1 MSEKGERIR
10 IIEAAEKKVKS
21 GKLQEAIAEYR
32 KLLQGGGP
40 DVPIN
45 NIIGDLYVQLGQ
57 IDAGIKV
64 FQSSIAYLE
73 KKGAFSQA
81 LAICKKISKLNPT
94 DTDLTI
100 KLGDLYSHL
109 GFAAEAK
116 TEYSRATEELEQ
128 KKDSEGLIALYEK
141 LTKLER
147 GDIEPRL
154 KLAALYVTK
163 GETERSVSEL
173 NDAAEWLFVT
183 NDFKQAE
190 KILEEARQIKDSDP
204 RTLANLVRIYR
215 KDRRIKDA
223 IKLVEHGHLKN
234 IENADLLNLLANLYL
249 ENQDFQKAGNIF
261 NKFLE
266 EDPENVDVRAKLG
279 FIDVQRG
286 ALDKAYDVLEPLVIT
301 LIGKNRED
309 RAIGL
314 LGLILMSGEMHI
326 PSLER
331 LASIYRNTL
340 QNKNLEIV
348 DRLLLEEYHQTKLED
363 KRVQVLQELV
373 DLNPQDQ
380 SLQKEYNKSVAKEL
394 QQAEEEKIEERL
406 SLLSEED
413 REIIQT
419 NLAKAE
425 LYLQQG
431 LVRNARRIL
440 ENLDLLYPEEP
451 RIQRQLSLLQ
461 KAKPSVG
468 EEEIPLIIEQV
479 ASQEKEQE
487 EKIEEPAEEPWR
499 AAESMG
505 MPEPIVSEVE
515 APAAVSPEAPVA
527 AEAEVLAEVVAQPEA
542 AAQAEPSAAEREEEP
557 EEKVTAAE
565 IFAETDIIPVAAPAA
580 KPRSF
585 YNLEDRINEELDV
598 LESIFYKQIKEKAGM
613 IEKEL
618 ADIVVD
624 FRRHVEEKID
634 KQDYE
639 ARYSLGIA
647 FMEQGLIEEALEEF
661 KLASLDPARAVDCFS
676 LISRC
681 YKKKKNLP
689 EALRWIE
696 QAVDLTEKG
705 SDQYYTLTYDLAVLL
720 EDMNENQKAISLYR
734 EVKTWDPKHRNVA
747 KRLKILEKILS
758 D

>member
-57 IDAGIKV
+57 IDAAIKI
-64 FQSSIAYLE
+64 FQANIAYLE
-73 KKGAFSQA
+73 KKGAYSQA
-81 LAICKKISKLNPT
+81 LAICKKINKLNPA
-94 DTDLTI
+94 DTELTV

-109 GFAAEAK
+109 GFAAEAR
-116 TEYSRATEELEQ
+116 TEYFRAAEELEQ
-128 KKDSEGLIALYEK
+128 KQDTESLIALYDK

-154 KLAALYVTK
+154 RLGSLYVKK
-163 GETERSVSEL
+163 GMADKAVAEL

-190 KILEEARQIKDSDP
+190 KILEEARQLVDSDP
-204 RTLANLVRIYR
+204 RSLANLVRIYR

-234 IENADLLNLLANLYL
+234 LGNQDLLTLLANLYM
-249 ENQDFQKAGNIF
+249 ENKDYQKAGNIF
-261 NKFLE
+261 NRFLE
-266 EDPENVDVRAKLG
+266 EDPDNVDVRAKLG
-279 FIDVQRG
+279 FIEIQKG
-286 ALDKAYDVLEPLVIT
+286 ELDKAYDVLEPIVIT

-309 RAIGL
+309 RAVGL
-314 LGLILMSGEMHI
+314 LGLILMTGQMHV

-331 LASIYRNTL
+331 LASIYKNTV

-348 DRLLLEEYHQTKLED
+348 DRILLEEYRQAKLED
-363 KRVQVLQELV
+363 KRLLVLQELV
-373 DLNPQDQ
+373 DLNPQDPA
-380 SLQKEYNKSVAKEL
+380 LQKEYDKSVAKEL
-394 QQAEEEKIEERL
+394 QQAEEDKIEERL

-413 REIIQT
+413 RDIIQT

-425 LYLQQG
+425 VYLQQG

-451 RIQRQLSLLQ
+451 RIQQQLELLQ
-461 KAKPSVG
+461 KARPSVG
-468 EEEIPLIIEQV
+468 DEEIPLIIEQV
-479 ASQEKEQE
+479 TSQEREKEV
-487 EKIEEPAEEPWR
+487 KIEEPPQGQEPW
-499 AAESMG
+499 ATVESMG
-505 MPEPIVSEVE
+505 MPEPVVPEPVVVE
-515 APAAVSPEAPVA
+515 AASPEPAAA
-527 AEAEVLAEVVAQPEA
+527 AEPAETAHIEITEEVAETG
-542 AAQAEPSAAEREEEP
+542 
-557 EEKVTAAE
+557 EKVTAAE

-580 KPRSF
+580 RPKAF

-598 LESIFYKQIKEKAGM
+598 LESVFYKQIKEKAGM

-618 ADIVVD
+618 SDIVVD

-634 KQDYE
+634 KQNYE

-647 FMEQGLIEEALEEF
+647 FMEQGLNDEALEEF
-661 KLASLDPARAVDCFS
+661 KLAALDPERTVDCFS

-689 EALRWIE
+689 EALRWME
-696 QAVDLTEKG
+696 QAFEMTQRG
-705 SDQYYTLTYDLAVLL
+705 SEQYFVLTYDLAILY

-734 EVKTWDPKHRNVA
+734 EVKAWNPKHRNVA
-747 KRLKILEKILS
+747 KRLKILEKILA

>member
-1 MSEKGERIR
+1 MSEKGDRIK

-32 KLLQGGGP
+32 KLLLGSGA
-40 DVPIN
+40 DIPIN

-57 IDAGIKV
+57 VDAALKI
-64 FQSSIAYLE
+64 FRNNIAYLE

-81 LAICKKISKLNPT
+81 LAICKKASKLSPAST
-94 DTDLTI
+94 EYTV

-109 GFAAEAK
+109 GFAAEAR
-116 TEYSRATEELEQ
+116 TEYFKAAEELEQ
-128 KKDSEGLIALYEK
+128 KQETESLVGLYEK
-141 LTKLER
+141 LTRLER

-154 KLAALYVTK
+154 KLASLYTKMGALDKAVA
-163 GETERSVSEL
+163 EL

-190 KILEEARQIKDSDP
+190 KILEEARALKDSDP

-234 IENADLLNLLANLYL
+234 LDNPDLVALLANLYL
-249 ENQDFQKAGNIF
+249 ENKDFQKAGNLF
-261 NKFLE
+261 NRFLD

-279 FIDVQRG
+279 FIEIQKG
-286 ALDKAYDVLEPLVIT
+286 ELDRAYDVLEPLIIT

-314 LGLILMSGEMHI
+314 LGLILMTGQMHI

-331 LASIYRNTL
+331 LASIYKNTI

-348 DRLLLEEYHQTKLED
+348 DRVLLEEYRQAKLED
-363 KRVQVLQELV
+363 KRLQVLQELV
-373 DLNPQDQ
+373 DLNPQDLT
-380 SLQKEYNKSVAKEL
+380 LQKEYNKSVAKEL
-394 QQAEEEKIEERL
+394 RQAEEEKGEERL

-413 REIIQT
+413 RDIIQT

-451 RIQRQLSLLQ
+451 RIRRQLELLQ

-468 EEEIPLIIEQV
+468 DEEIPLIVEQV
-479 ASQEKEQE
+479 TSHEKGKETKIKEQ
-487 EKIEEPAEEPWR
+487 PQEPW
-499 AAESMG
+499 AVAEYMG
-505 MPEPIVSEVE
+505 MPEPIVPETI
-515 APAAVSPEAPVA
+515 APEPEEPVVA
-527 AEAEVLAEVVAQPEA
+527 AEPA
-542 AAQAEPSAAEREEEP
+542 AAVEAEEP
-557 EEKVTAAE
+557 VEEAGEKITAAE
-565 IFAETDIIPVAAPAA
+565 IFAETDIIPVASPRA
-580 KPRSF
+580 KARAY

-598 LESIFYKQIKEKAGM
+598 LESVYYRQIKERAGM
-613 IEKEL
+613 VEKEL
-618 ADIVVD
+618 SDIVFD
-624 FRRHVEEKID
+624 FRRHVEEKIE
-634 KQDYE
+634 KTNYE

-647 FMEQGLIEEALEEF
+647 FMEQGLIDEAIEEF
-661 KLASLDPARAVDCFS
+661 KLASLDPERAIDCFS
-676 LISRC
+676 LVSRC
-681 YKKKKNLP
+681 LKKKKNLP
-689 EALRWIE
+689 EAVRWME
-696 QAVDLTEKG
+696 QALELTEEG
-705 SDQYYTLTYDLAVLL
+705 SDQHFVLTYDLAVLY
-720 EDMNENQKAISLYR
+720 EDLNENQKAIDLYR
-734 EVKTWDPKHRNVA
+734 EVKAWNATHRNVA
-747 KRLKILEKILS
+747 KRLKILEKILA